1 MTETELAKA
10 VAEFDAV
17 LAIAKEPAAIW
28 TALQALAQEAVGA
41 KLFTVMQVDF
51 EKDVAGRVHTSDPVS
66 YAVSGTKPINR
77 TRWFD
82 IVHVERRPFVANTI
96 KEIAAVFPDHETIW
110 SLGCGSVI
118 NLPVIIADELAG
130 TLNLLHEEHYYTPG
144 RVAAATRLSLPAK
157 AAFLAAENTIR
168 AFAKARETSR

>member
-1 MTETELAKA
+1 MSDIEVAKA
-10 VAEFDAV
+10 LAGLDA
-17 LAIAKEPAAIW
+17 AIAMAKTPGPIW
-28 TALQALAQEAVGA
+28 SALQALAQAAVGA
-41 KLFTVMQVDF
+41 KLFTVMRVDF

-66 YAVSGTKPINR
+66 YAVSGTKPMNR

-96 KEIAAVFPDHETIW
+96 AEISEVFPDHETIR

-130 TLNLLHEEHYYTPG
+130 TLNLLHEEHFYT
-144 RVAAATRLSLPAK
+144 AARIEAAKAMSLPAK
-157 AAFLAAENTIR
+157 AAFLATQR
-168 AFAKARETSR
+168 LGG